1 MVSATTS
8 DIINPA
14 SNGST
19 GSYMELFIVSTT
31 AGLAEALQGYAGL
44 QVSSLPSLA
53 RVKSI
58 VTSDQPPS
66 AIYVEDTKGTLT
78 ELWDVV
84 RAAQSARLPVLLGLQ
99 SVGLVH
105 RSDFADAGLAVSDL
119 REGAALAEWIGN
131 QLGVRKLAAAG
142 QIAVAIAG
150 AKGGIG
156 KTLVVAM
163 LAEGL
168 KRRGLNVLVVDG
180 DLSNSGI
187 VPTFRLPSGFPSYLY
202 LKHDGLGAFTPANL
216 RRHIYT
222 HAPSGIHFL
231 LGSEETA
238 NPLDLNLGE
247 WQAMMQAVRALDGY
261 DVVLI
266 DTGPEIKKR
275 PYAIDAARS
284 GGYVV
289 LPTPSGRKERTGV
302 GNALRVFEQH
312 TPDLTDRC
320 LLLYMEPE
328 KGVTVAIDR
337 VAPLFARTWP
347 RVRAI
352 GVLPRAPW
360 QVSMADEEGDR
371 YLSPLD
377 VAPHSKFTRA
387 VHHIVQGLCDQTGLS
402 PRQPL
407 PRSSLWQQFRG
418 EKIVMAP
425 TAIPAV
431 GAAEVRP

>member
-1 MVSATTS
+1 MT
-8 DIINPA
+8 I
-14 SNGST
+14 
-19 GSYMELFIVSTT
+19 ELLIVSNTP
-31 AGLAEALQGYAGL
+31 GLAEALHGYEGL
-44 QVSSLPSLA
+44 QVSSLPSLG

-58 VTSDQPPS
+58 VASDQPPQ
-66 AIYVEDTKGTLT
+66 AIYVEDTRGTLN
-78 ELWDVV
+78 ELWDVI
-84 RAAQSARLPVLLGLQ
+84 RAGQARQVSVLIGLQ

-105 RSDFADAGLAVSDL
+105 MSDFTDAGLSVSDV
-119 REGAALAEWIGN
+119 RDGASLADWIGG
-131 QLGVRKLAAAG
+131 QLGVRKMAAAG
-142 QIAVAIAG
+142 KVTIAIAG

-168 KRRGLNVLVVDG
+168 KRRGLHVLVVDG

-187 VPTFRLPSGFPSYLY
+187 VPTFRIPSGFPSYLY
-202 LKHDGLGAFTPANL
+202 LKSDGLGAFTPANVK
-216 RRHIYT
+216 RHIYR
-222 HAPSGIHFL
+222 HEASGIHFL

-238 NPLDLNLGE
+238 NPMDLNLGE

-289 LPTPSGRKERTGV
+289 LPTPPGRKERAGV
-302 GNALRVFEQH
+302 GNALRVFENH

-328 KGVTVAIDR
+328 KGVTVAVNR
-337 VAPLFARTWP
+337 VAPLFAQTWP
-347 RVRAI
+347 KARTL
-352 GVLPRAPW
+352 GLLPRAPR

-387 VHHIVQGLCDQTGLS
+387 VHHIVQNLCDQAGLTPS
-402 PRQPL
+402 RPMPK
-407 PRSSLWQQFRG
+407 SSIWQQFRG
-418 EKIVMAP
+418 EKIVMM
-425 TAIPAV
+425 PATGIVV
-431 GAAEVRP
+431 GTAEVPA

>member
-1 MVSATTS
+1 V
-8 DIINPA
+8 
-14 SNGST
+14 
-19 GSYMELFIVSTT
+19 
-31 AGLAEALQGYAGL
+31 
-44 QVSSLPSLA
+44 A
-53 RVKSI
+53 RV
-58 VTSDQPPS
+58 
-66 AIYVEDTKGTLT
+66 
-78 ELWDVV
+78 
-84 RAAQSARLPVLLGLQ
+84 AARVAVWIGGL
-99 SVGLVH
+99 VGLPM
-105 RSDFADAGLAVSDL
+105 R
-119 REGAALAEWIGN
+119 
-131 QLGVRKLAAAG
+131 AAAG
-142 QIAVAIAG
+142 QVTIAIAG

-168 KRRGLNVLVVDG
+168 KRRGLNVLIVDG

-187 VPTFRLPSGFPSYLY
+187 VPTFRIPSGFPSYLY
-202 LKHDGLGAFTPANL
+202 LKNDGLGAFTPTNV

-222 HAPSGIHFL
+222 HAPSDLHFL

-289 LPTPSGRKERTGV
+289 LPTPPGRKERAGV
-302 GNALRVFEQH
+302 GNALRVFEHH

-320 LLLYMEPE
+320 FLLYMEPE
-328 KGVTVAIDR
+328 KGVTVPIER
-337 VAPLFARTWP
+337 VTPLFAHTWP
-347 RVRAI
+347 RARTI
-352 GVLPRAPW
+352 GVLPRAPR

-377 VAPHSKFTRA
+377 VAPHSTFSRS
-387 VHHIVQGLCDQTGLS
+387 VHHIVQRLCDQTGLK
-402 PRQPL
+402 PAL
-407 PRSSLWQQFRG
+407 PMPKSSIWQRLRG
-418 EKIVMAP
+418 EKIAMVP
-425 TAIPAV
+425 TTVPAV
-431 GAAEVRP
+431 GTAEVRA

>member
-1 MVSATTS
+1 MT
-8 DIINPA
+8 I
-14 SNGST
+14 
-19 GSYMELFIVSTT
+19 ELVIVSNT
-31 AGLAEALQGYAGL
+31 AGLPEALHGYAGL

-53 RVKSI
+53 RATSI
-58 VTSDQPPS
+58 VASDQPPQ
-66 AIYVEDTKGTLT
+66 AIYIEDTKGTLT
-78 ELWDVV
+78 DLWEII
-84 RAAQSARLPVLLGLQ
+84 RAAQRAHIPVLLGLQ

-105 RSDFADAGLAVSDL
+105 RSDFADAGLAVSDV
-119 REGAALAEWIGN
+119 RESAALAEWIGA
-131 QLGVRKLAAAG
+131 QLGVQKLAAAG
-142 QIAVAIAG
+142 QITVAIAG

-168 KRRGLNVLVVDG
+168 KRRGLKVLIVDG

-187 VPTFRLPSGFPSYLY
+187 VPTFRIPSGFPSYLY
-202 LKHDGLGAFTPANL
+202 LKNDGLGAFTPGNL

-222 HAPSGIHFL
+222 HEASGIHFL

-247 WQAMMQAVRALDGY
+247 WQAMMQAVRQLEGY
-261 DVVLI
+261 DIVLI

-275 PYAIDAARS
+275 PYAIDAARA

-289 LPTPSGRKERTGV
+289 LPTPPGRKERAGV
-302 GNALRVFEQH
+302 GNALRVFENH

-320 LLLYMEPE
+320 FLLYMEPE

-337 VAPLFARTWP
+337 VAPLFAQTWP
-347 RVRAI
+347 KARTI
-352 GVLPRAPW
+352 GILPRAPK

-377 VAPHSKFTRA
+377 VAPHSTFTRA
-387 VHHIVQGLCDQTGLS
+387 VHHIVQHLCDQTGLS
-402 PRQPL
+402 PRQPM
-407 PRSSLWQQFRG
+407 PKSSLWQRLRG
-418 EKIVMAP
+418 EKVTLLP
-425 TAIPAV
+425 TVVPAV
-431 GAAEVRP
+431 GGAEVIA

>member
-1 MVSATTS
+1 MEISMTIELLMVSNT
-8 DIINPA
+8 P
-14 SNGST
+14 
-19 GSYMELFIVSTT
+19 
-31 AGLAEALQGYAGL
+31 GLAEALHGYAGV

-58 VTSDQPPS
+58 VASDQPPQ
-66 AIYVEDTKGTLT
+66 AIYVEDTRGTLN
-78 ELWDVV
+78 ELWDVI
-84 RAAQSARLPVLLGLQ
+84 RAAQSRQLHVLIGLQ
-99 SVGLVH
+99 SVGMVH
-105 RSDFADAGLAVSDL
+105 MSDFVDAGLHVTDARDA
-119 REGAALAEWIGN
+119 AALAEWIGG
-131 QLGVRKLAAAG
+131 QLGVRKMAAAG
-142 QIAVAIAG
+142 QVTIAIAG

-168 KRRGLNVLVVDG
+168 KRRGLKVLVVDG

-187 VPTFRLPSGFPSYLY
+187 VPTFRIPSGFPSYLY
-202 LKHDGLGAFTPANL
+202 LKQDGLGVFTPANV
-216 RRHIYT
+216 RRHIYA
-222 HAPSGIHFL
+222 HEASGIHFL

-238 NPLDLNLGE
+238 NPMDLNLGE
-247 WQAMMQAVRALDGY
+247 WQAMMQAVRAIEGY

-289 LPTPSGRKERTGV
+289 LPTPPGRKERAGV

-328 KGVTVAIDR
+328 KGVTVAVDR
-337 VAPLFARTWP
+337 VAPLFAQTWP
-347 RVRAI
+347 RTKTI
-352 GVLPRAPW
+352 GVLPRAPR

-377 VAPHSKFTRA
+377 VAPHSKFSRA
-387 VHHIVQGLCDQTGLS
+387 VHHMVQTFCDQTGLR
-402 PRQPL
+402 PPQPM
-407 PRSSLWQQFRG
+407 PKSSFWQQLRG
-418 EKIVMAP
+418 EKVAMVP
-425 TAIPAV
+425 TAAPAIA
-431 GAAEVRP
+431 GAEVRA

>member
-1 MVSATTS
+1 
-8 DIINPA
+8 
-14 SNGST
+14 
-19 GSYMELFIVSTT
+19 MELFIVSTT
-31 AGLAEALQGYAGL
+31 PGLAEALHGYEGV

-53 RVKSI
+53 RLKSM
-58 VTSDQPPS
+58 VASEQPPG
-66 AIYVEDTKGTLT
+66 AIYVEDTKGTLQ
-78 ELWDVV
+78 ELWDVI
-84 RAAQSARLPVLLGLQ
+84 RAAQSARVPILVGLQ

-105 RSDFADAGLAVSDL
+105 LSDFADAGLPVSEARD
-119 REGAALAEWIGN
+119 ASALADWIGA
-131 QLGVRKLAAAG
+131 QLGRRKLAAAG
-142 QIAVAIAG
+142 QITIAIAG

-168 KRRGLNVLVVDG
+168 KRRGLSVLVVDG

-187 VPTFRLPSGFPSYLY
+187 VPTFRIPSGFPSYLY
-202 LKHDGLGAFTPANL
+202 LKNDGLGAFTTTNV

-222 HAPSGIHFL
+222 HPASGLQFL

-289 LPTPSGRKERTGV
+289 LPTPPGRKERAGV
-302 GNALRVFEQH
+302 GNALRVFEHH

-320 LLLYMEPE
+320 FLLYMEPE
-328 KGVTVAIDR
+328 KGVTVSLDR
-337 VAPLFARTWP
+337 VSPLFAQTWP
-347 RVRAI
+347 RASTV
-352 GVLPRAPW
+352 GVLPRAPR

-377 VAPHSKFTRA
+377 VAPHSTFTRA
-387 VHHIVQGLCDQTGLS
+387 VHHIVQRLCDQTGLK
-402 PRQPL
+402 PAL
-407 PRSSLWQQFRG
+407 PMPKSSLWQRMRG

-425 TAIPAV
+425 ASVAAV
-431 GAAEVRP
+431 GTAEVRT

>member
-1 MVSATTS
+1 MT
-8 DIINPA
+8 I
-14 SNGST
+14 
-19 GSYMELFIVSTT
+19 ELLIVSNT
-31 AGLAEALQGYAGL
+31 AGLAEALPGYEGL
-44 QVSSLPSLA
+44 QVSSLPSLS

-58 VTSDQPPS
+58 IGSDQPPQ
-66 AIYVEDTKGTLT
+66 AIYVEDTRGTLT
-78 ELWDVV
+78 ELWEVI
-84 RAAQSARLPVLLGLQ
+84 RAAQSQHVQVLVGLQ

-105 RSDFADAGLAVSDL
+105 MSDFVDAGLLVSDA
-119 REGAALAEWIGN
+119 RDATVLAEWIGV

-142 QIAVAIAG
+142 QVTIAIAG

-168 KRRGLNVLVVDG
+168 KRRGLKVLVVDG

-187 VPTFRLPSGFPSYLY
+187 VPTFRIPSGFPSYLY
-202 LKHDGLGAFTPANL
+202 LKQDGLGAFTPTNV

-222 HAPSGIHFL
+222 HEASGLQFL

-238 NPLDLNLGE
+238 NPIDLTLGE
-247 WQAMMQAVRALDGY
+247 WQAMLQAVRALEGY

-284 GGYVV
+284 GGFVV
-289 LPTPSGRKERTGV
+289 LPTPPGRKERAGV

-320 LLLYMEPE
+320 FLLYMEPE
-328 KGVTVAIDR
+328 KGVTVSIDR
-337 VAPLFARTWP
+337 VAPLFAQTWP
-347 RVRAI
+347 RAKAI
-352 GVLPRAPW
+352 GVLPRAPR

-387 VHHIVQGLCDQTGLS
+387 VYHVVQSLCDHTGLA
-402 PRQPL
+402 PAQPM
-407 PRSSLWQQFRG
+407 PKSSLWQQLRG
-418 EKIVMAP
+418 EKLTMVPTVM
-425 TAIPAV
+425 PAV
-431 GAAEVRP
+431 GGIEVQA

>member
-1 MVSATTS
+1 MT
-8 DIINPA
+8 I
-14 SNGST
+14 
-19 GSYMELFIVSTT
+19 ELLIVSNT
-31 AGLAEALQGYAGL
+31 AGLAEALPGYEGL
-44 QVSSLPSLA
+44 QVSSLPSLN

-58 VTSDQPPS
+58 IGSDQPPQ
-66 AIYVEDTKGTLT
+66 AIYVEDTRGTLT
-78 ELWDVV
+78 ELWDVI
-84 RAAQSARLPVLLGLQ
+84 RAAQSQHVQVLVGLQ

-105 RSDFADAGLAVSDL
+105 MSDFVDAGLLVSDA
-119 REGAALAEWIGN
+119 RDATTLAEWIGA

-142 QIAVAIAG
+142 QITIAIAG

-168 KRRGLNVLVVDG
+168 KRRGLKVLVVDG

-187 VPTFRLPSGFPSYLY
+187 VPTFRIPSGFPSYLY
-202 LKHDGLGAFTPANL
+202 LKQDGLGAFTPTNV

-222 HAPSGIHFL
+222 HEASGLQFL

-238 NPLDLNLGE
+238 NPIDLTLGE
-247 WQAMMQAVRALDGY
+247 WQAMLQAVRALEGY

-284 GGYVV
+284 GGFVV
-289 LPTPSGRKERTGV
+289 LPTPPGRKERAGV

-320 LLLYMEPE
+320 FLLYMEPE
-328 KGVTVAIDR
+328 KGVTVSIDR
-337 VAPLFARTWP
+337 VAPLFAQTWP
-347 RVRAI
+347 RAKAI
-352 GVLPRAPW
+352 GVLPRAPR
-360 QVSMADEEGDR
+360 QVSMADEEGDH

-387 VHHIVQGLCDQTGLS
+387 VYHVVQSLCDHTGLA
-402 PRQPL
+402 PAQPM
-407 PRSSLWQQFRG
+407 PKSSLWQQLRG
-418 EKIVMAP
+418 EKLTMVPTVM
-425 TAIPAV
+425 PAV
-431 GAAEVRP
+431 GGIEVQA

>member
-1 MVSATTS
+1 MTIELLMVSNT
-8 DIINPA
+8 P
-14 SNGST
+14 
-19 GSYMELFIVSTT
+19 
-31 AGLAEALQGYAGL
+31 GLAEALHGYEGL
-44 QVSSLPSLA
+44 HVASLPSLA

-58 VTSDQPPS
+58 VASDQPPQ
-66 AIYVEDTKGTLT
+66 AIYVEDTRGTLG
-78 ELWDVV
+78 ELWDVI
-84 RAAQSARLPVLLGLQ
+84 RAAQGQHVPVLIGLQ
-99 SVGLVH
+99 SVGMVH
-105 RSDFADAGLAVSDL
+105 LSDFVDAGLPVTDARDA
-119 REGAALAEWIGN
+119 AALAEWIGA
-131 QLGVRKLAAAG
+131 QLGVRKMAAAG
-142 QIAVAIAG
+142 QVTIAIAG

-168 KRRGLNVLVVDG
+168 KRRGLKVLVVDG

-187 VPTFRLPSGFPSYLY
+187 VPTFRIPSGFPSYLY
-202 LKHDGLGAFTPANL
+202 LKQGGLGAFTAANV
-216 RRHIYT
+216 RRHIYK
-222 HAPSGIHFL
+222 HAASGMDFL

-238 NPLDLNLGE
+238 NPIDLTLGE
-247 WQAMMQAVRALDGY
+247 WQTMMQAVRALDGY

-289 LPTPSGRKERTGV
+289 LPTPPGRKERAGV

-328 KGVTVAIDR
+328 KGVTVAVDR
-337 VAPLFARTWP
+337 VAPLFAQTWP
-347 RVRAI
+347 RAKGI
-352 GVLPRAPW
+352 GVLPRAPR

-377 VAPHSKFTRA
+377 VAPHSTFTRA
-387 VHHIVQGLCDQTGLS
+387 VHHMVQSLCDQTGLR
-402 PRQPL
+402 PPQPM
-407 PRSSLWQQFRG
+407 PKSSLWQRFRG
-418 EKIVMAP
+418 EKIV
-425 TAIPAV
+425 TLSTTLPAAV
-431 GAAEVRP
+431 ATEVRA

>member
-1 MVSATTS
+1 MT
-8 DIINPA
+8 I
-14 SNGST
+14 
-19 GSYMELFIVSTT
+19 ELLTVSTT
-31 AGLAEALQGYAGL
+31 PGLAEALHGYAGL
-44 QVSSLPSLA
+44 QVSNLPSLT

-58 VTSDQPPS
+58 VSSDQPPY
-66 AIYVEDTKGTLT
+66 AVYIEDTKGTLT
-78 ELWDVV
+78 ELWDVIRV
-84 RAAQSARLPVLLGLQ
+84 AQGRQVHVLIGLQ

-105 RSDFADAGLAVSDL
+105 LSDFVDAGLPVSDA
-119 REGAALAEWIGN
+119 RDASTLADWIGA

-142 QIAVAIAG
+142 QITIAIAG

-168 KRRGLNVLVVDG
+168 KRRGLSVLVVDG

-187 VPTFRLPSGFPSYLY
+187 VPTFRIPSGFPSYLY
-202 LKHDGLGAFTPANL
+202 LKQDGLGAFTPANV

-222 HAPSGIHFL
+222 HEASGLHFL

-238 NPLDLNLGE
+238 NPLDLTLGE
-247 WQAMMQAVRALDGY
+247 WQAMLQAVRALDGY

-284 GGYVV
+284 GGFVV
-289 LPTPSGRKERTGV
+289 LPAPPGRKERAGV

-320 LLLYMEPE
+320 FLLYMEPE

-337 VAPLFARTWP
+337 VAPLFAQTWP
-347 RVRAI
+347 RAKAI
-352 GVLPRAPW
+352 GVLPRAPR

-387 VHHIVQGLCDQTGLS
+387 VHHIVQTLCHQTGLAPS
-402 PRQPL
+402 L
-407 PRSSLWQQFRG
+407 PMPKSSLWQQFRG
-418 EKIVMAP
+418 EKIAMAP
-425 TAIPAV
+425 TGMPGV
-431 GAAEVRP
+431 GAQRETSVPGAEVRA